1 MIQLTRVNLLPYRE
15 EERLQKQKQFQRLLL
30 LGGLGGLVAS
40 GLIYTMLGQAISGQE
55 DRNQMLEQ
63 EINILNKQIA
73 EVNQLKAE
81 KASFLARKQKVEEL
95 QNQRFRAA
103 KILDDLNLMMPD
115 GTYLTAIKSDQTNG
129 YTFTGRAISD
139 NKIAMLMRALPSTG
153 IFQQPELQ
161 SIRKLDDAQ
170 EFTLKAALVSA
181 KPEGQQPAAGESVL
195 DKGTK

>member
-55 DRNQMLEQ
+55 DRNQMLTQ
-63 EINILNKQIA
+63 EISVLDKQIA

-115 GTYLTAIKSDQTNG
+115 GTYLTVIKSDQANG
-129 YTFTGRAISD
+129 YTFTGKAISD

-153 IFQQPELQ
+153 VFQQPELQ
-161 SIRKLDDAQ
+161 SIKKMDDAQ
-170 EFTLKAALVSA
+170 EFTLKAALVSK
-181 KPEGQQPAAGESVL
+181 KPEEQQPAAGESVL